1 MGFSVTRQNFT
12 YNNNVNLGGA
22 TPSITYDQCLFLN
35 LVEDFIHNGF
45 TLYDSEVV
53 DQSGNTSRPPTSAD
67 AQSSTRI
74 TDLQLG
80 TVSVVL
86 LPDDTVDPLIST
98 NPWFLKLTTLDGSND
113 SNFTSAV
120 TINVTTESDPIT
132 GQWWQGDTSKKAVSI
147 TKQERA
153 VQYTNGYG
161 YPVYG
166 TLLTGIYKNLTVHQN
181 QETLKTASVV
191 IADMVSGSVS
201 VSPYYYTGL
210 TIGVGYYSPSIEMPK
225 VGSQTETNL
234 TMSKILPT
242 LTGKTSDYS
251 PRLYPSNP
259 YGYTLTIVK
268 RGFSLNVFP
277 QATTEDLQQ
286 SGYYVVQRAMGCSGS
301 MMTTGNI
308 PLYLVTN
315 ITSIT
320 LDASSSTANGVDSI
334 LGPQATWFARIIRE
348 KDITDQYPSW
358 TPASSGYLSTS
369 VGSKGADYVLMDTN
383 ISDSRELLGN
393 VLHRFPDRWQGPV
406 TRDTGEYVLLFPFGI
421 CSNRYAYT
429 DELDLIAV
437 SKANAY
443 QASQLVPVS
452 VYSESRKYLAGSSN
466 NTQVGNDSGVRVF
479 IYAAGPEITASTS
492 YSDVNVQATDT
503 VTTSWGNVQANTGS

>member
-22 TPSITYDQCLFLN
+22 TPNITYDQCLFLN

-53 DQSGNTSRPPTSAD
+53 DQSGNTSRPPTASD

-98 NPWFLKLTTLDGSND
+98 NPWFLKITTLDGSND
-113 SNFTSAV
+113 TNFVPSV
-120 TINVTTESDPIT
+120 TVSVTTESDPVT
-132 GQWWQGDTSKKAVSI
+132 GQWWQNDTTKKAISI
-147 TKQERA
+147 TKQTQA
-153 VQYTNGYG
+153 VQYQGPGGT
-161 YPVYG
+161 VMG
-166 TLLTGIYKNLTVHQN
+166 TLLTGVYSNLTVHQN
-181 QETLKTASVV
+181 QETLSTASVMLP
-191 IADMVSGSVS
+191 DLVSGSVS
-201 VSPYYYTGL
+201 ISPYYYTGL
-210 TIGVGYYSPSIEMPK
+210 TIGVGDYSPTLEMPK
-225 VGSQTETNL
+225 VGSQTESNL

-242 LTGKTSDYS
+242 LTGISKDYT

-259 YGYTLTIVK
+259 YGYTLTIVT
-268 RGFSLNVFP
+268 RGFSLNIFP
-277 QATTEDLQQ
+277 QASTEDLQQ

-301 MMTTGNI
+301 MTTTGNI

-315 ITSIT
+315 VTSVT
-320 LDASSSTANGVDSI
+320 LDNTLSTANGVDSI

-348 KDITDQYPSW
+348 KNITDQYPLWS
-358 TPASSGYLSTS
+358 PASAGYISTS
-369 VGSKGADYVLMDTN
+369 IGSRGADYVLMETN
-383 ISDSRELLGN
+383 ISDNRELLGN

-421 CSNRYAYT
+421 CSNRFAYT

-443 QASQLVPVS
+443 QSSQLVPVS
-452 VYSESRKYLAGSSN
+452 VYTETRKYLAGSSN
-466 NTQVGNDSGVRVF
+466 NAQVGNDSGIRVF
-479 IYAAGPEITASTS
+479 IYTDGPEITASTS
-492 YSDVNVQATDT
+492 YNDVNVQATDT
-503 VTTSWGNVQANTGS
+503 ITTSWGNVQANTGS